1 VSFKYKVG
9 QLDVAATG
17 SPIVVIVKPAIS
29 HSAEHAPSILNWMA
43 ARGPRY
49 RVGLVPSTTS
59 RTWDFCHEPGSW
71 CTQSFD
77 ISGQQSMQEILD
89 YVVGEPLRRPISV
102 SQAGEYLCVVCDHG
116 IGDMNI
122 VMEVCATLMGKL
134 PYTGLRKPLAAPMMT
149 NPWFAT
155 LFDAAKVTPRLF
167 VKDAIGLLK
176 PAWSFFRSYVAA
188 LINRPHVVPSGP
200 TGDQDEKYVAVW
212 SKSDP
217 EFIEEV
223 REYRD
228 SKHPNASVK
237 AILMLR
243 ICRALQECG
252 VSLSDELE
260 VAVDMRRFLP
270 RDKFTLANFFAIGRV
285 NIGAQPSVD
294 DFAAALRLMVGSVST
309 LFRLAGYLAVNR
321 AEMLFARRT
330 RKTEQPVRG
339 PAKADQSILTI
350 SDHSNSPFVT
360 SLAWARPDD
369 FEIASAVP
377 PTGRSHIS
385 VATSTAPNGSVQLTA
400 TFYASHIDKLLV
412 AQGLSRALSSMA
424 LNQQPET
431 TSQPCGERHTDED
444 LPGYGLLSTPAGGRT
459 RPQGPVALA

>member
-1 VSFKYKVG
+1 MSIKHKVG

-17 SPIVVIVKPAIS
+17 SPIVVIVNPAIS
-29 HSAEHAPSILNWMA
+29 DSAEHAPSILNWMA

-77 ISGQQSMQEILD
+77 ISGRQSMQEILD
-89 YVVGEPLRRPISV
+89 HVVGEPLRQPISV

-116 IGDMNI
+116 VGDMNI

-134 PYTGLRKPLAAPMMT
+134 PYTGLGKPLAAPTMT
-149 NPWFAT
+149 NPMFAT
-155 LFDAAKVTPRLF
+155 LFDVAKTTPRLF

-176 PAWSFFRSYVAA
+176 PASSFFRRYVVA

-200 TGDQDEKYVAVW
+200 TADQDEKYVAVW

-228 SKHPNASVK
+228 LRHPNTSVK

-243 ICRALQECG
+243 IYRALQECG

-270 RDKFTLANFFAIGRV
+270 RGKFTLANFFAIGRV
-285 NIGAQPSVD
+285 NIGAQPSAD
-294 DFAAALRLMVGSVST
+294 EFGAALRLMVGSLST
-309 LFRLAGYLAVNR
+309 LFKLAGYLAVNR
-321 AEMLFARRT
+321 VEKLFALI
-330 RKTEQPVRG
+330 RKTERPVRE
-339 PAKADQSILTI
+339 PVKADQSILTI
-350 SDHSNSPFVT
+350 SDHSNSPFVAN
-360 SLAWARPDD
+360 LAWARPDD
-369 FEIASAVP
+369 FEIASSVP

-385 VATSTAPNGSVQLTA
+385 ISVSTTPNGSVQLTA

-412 AQGLSRALSSMA
+412 ARGLNRALSSMA
-424 LNQQPET
+424 SNQRPET
-431 TSQPCGERHTDED
+431 TSQPYAERDI
-444 LPGYGLLSTPAGGRT
+444 R
-459 RPQGPVALA
+459 